1 MRAHYFQHVP
11 FEGLG
16 VIEPWLQA
24 AGYQISRTCFY
35 QPHELP
41 RLAALDLLIV
51 LGGPMSVNDE
61 DSSPQKRRSSGKPSQ
76 RTNQYWEFAWGPN
89 SSPMPAIAA

>member
-41 RLAALDLLIV
+41 
-51 LGGPMSVNDE
+51 P
-61 DSSPQKRRSSGKPSQ
+61 
-76 RTNQYWEFAWGPN
+76 
-89 SSPMPAIAA
+89 